1 MAHTELNVV
10 KKSSQET
17 SEWLND
23 ISEQLG
29 QEDQQV
35 AYHALRGVL
44 FALRDR
50 LTVEEA
56 VQLSAQFPTFVRG
69 IFFEGYQPAG
79 KPLTY
84 RGQDEFLERVEG
96 ELQEVHPA
104 DAEEATRAVFVVLD
118 RQISSGEVEDVQQML
133 PDSILSLWPQE
144 ATEVS

>member
-1 MAHTELNVV
+1 M
-10 KKSSQET
+10 
-17 SEWLND
+17 
-23 ISEQLG
+23 
-29 QEDQQV
+29 

-69 IFFEGYQPAG
+69 IFLEGYQPAG